1 MKTNNRSHLG
11 GVMKSLT
18 LIALT
23 ILVGIVASLPA
34 HAACTL
40 NADPSQN
47 LTGTWAFQ
55 VTGVLTSDVLTK
67 IITLNFNRIS
77 FGAGF
82 TEIPGGGA
90 IAGTFTVVTGPPAP
104 GRNGGP
110 VGGGLSVL
118 ASTNLSNT
126 STGGL
131 YGESAYQGT
140 FSVDGTCDHGTLQ
153 FSSGSPNL
161 SSPYDYYFTNLAK
174 TEMFLIGMQS
184 ENVFSG
190 IAKKLI

>member
-1 MKTNNRSHLG
+1 MKR
-11 GVMKSLT
+11 LT

-23 ILVGIVASLPA
+23 IFMGIVASLPA

-40 NADPSQN
+40 SADPTQN

-55 VTGVLTSDVLTK
+55 VNGVLTSDVLTK
-67 IITLNFNRIS
+67 IITLNLKYFS
-77 FGAGF
+77 LGAGF
-82 TEIPGGGA
+82 TTIPGGGA
-90 IAGTFTVVTGPPAP
+90 IAGTFTVATGLPAP
-104 GRNGGP
+104 GRGGVPNGGS
-110 VGGGLSVL
+110 LSVV
-118 ASTNLSNT
+118 ATTNLSNT

-131 YGESAYQGT
+131 YGASAYQGT
-140 FSVDGTCDHGTLQ
+140 FSVDASCDHGNIQ

-161 SSPYDYYFTNLAK
+161 SSPYEYYFTNLAK

-190 IAKKLI
+190 IAKKVI